1 METFYSLPF
10 AVLEVPYLKLK
21 RPSWFKKPSAMVVYA
36 IVLVSYFMVCGG
48 IYLIFEQFYNVTS
61 LMEFKD
67 LLFNF
72 YIDIRRYPIFWF

>member
-10 AVLEVPYLKLK
+10 TVLEVPYLKLK

-48 IYLIFEQFYNVTS
+48 I
-61 LMEFKD
+61 FK
-67 LLFNF
+67 L
-72 YIDIRRYPIFWF
+72 